1 MKTYL
6 LFLLFTLTL
15 IGCGR
20 ADYTGTVFGVKHFTR
35 GGVAVDMDGAYPNQK
50 MTLYVS
56 ASDEAR
62 VGRLPPVGATV
73 TATGAATEYKGRPEI
88 KIHSK
93 DQWKW

>member
-1 MKTYL
+1 MKTHL

-15 IGCGR
+15 MGCSR
-20 ADYTGTVFGVKHFTR
+20 ADYTGTVFGVKHFAH
-35 GGVAVDMDGAYPNQK
+35 GGVVVDMDGAYPSQK

-56 ASDEAR
+56 AADEAT
-62 VGRLPPVGATV
+62 VGALPPVGAKV
-73 TATGAATEYKGRPEI
+73 TAKGDVIEYKGRPEI